1 MTTAT
6 RDVLRILDQFDK
18 DNEFLSEH
26 KQEWIEEQPDR
37 WVVVYKEKKVCS
49 ADTYQEAF
57 DAAVATGIE
66 EIRSNMVIKFLT
78 DKPRTMI
85 L

>member
-37 WVVVYKEKKVCS
+37 WVVVYKEKLVCW

-66 EIRSNMVIKFLT
+66 EIRSNMVIRFIT